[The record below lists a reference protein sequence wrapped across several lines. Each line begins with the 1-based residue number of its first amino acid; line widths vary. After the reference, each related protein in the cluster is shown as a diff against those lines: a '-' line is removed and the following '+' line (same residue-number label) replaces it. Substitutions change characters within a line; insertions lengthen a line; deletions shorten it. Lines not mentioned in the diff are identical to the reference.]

1 MQCCAVATTS
11 GAIKSLAKTQAAD
24 NPNRISHLAVR
35 AATLHDFE
43 LGRVSRSKGLLV
55 NCESQI
61 IHPLKELQDDQVV
74 NALMQVTT
82 LAVTFGTTLVAD
94 SCSERPMRNQR
105 ATTLS

>member
-1 MQCCAVATTS
+1 MSSGQVVRVEVSELDSEAVVSCLSANFDRALDARYAIS
-11 GAIKSLAKTQAAD
+11 GEFLWSA
-24 NPNRISHLAVR
+24 
-35 AATLHDFE
+35 F
-43 LGRVSRSKGLLV
+43 
-55 NCESQI
+55 